1 MKWFLDERVM
11 EFESMTFSLARRR
24 STAELHP
31 RKYRLISLSRIGGLC
46 KGELLCFVEKG

>member
-1 MKWFLDERVM
+1 MKWFLFERVM

-31 RKYRLISLSRIGGLC
+31 HIYDSGNIISLF
-46 KGELLCFVEKG
+46 K

>member
-1 MKWFLDERVM
+1 MMKWLLIERVM

-31 RKYRLISLSRIGGLC
+31 HWIVDKSYLYCFGFARGNF
-46 KGELLCFVEKG
+46 LLDE